1 MKLSAVLF
9 GIAIFTFLSCKKT
22 TDPTPFGATIT
33 SFSPNS
39 GMVGS
44 TVTINGLYLTGTTSI
59 IINGITVTNFTV
71 VNDSTITFTVPA
83 GATTGTINIT
93 TSAGTTV
100 GGTFTVLAGS
110 APKLVA
116 YSSAFVNNGLYP
128 KLYTCDST
136 GIAPPIAWRDAPAGT
151 NAYAITM
158 HTITPTPPNHVY
170 MVVYNLPAS
179 VFSVPENNTTVGTYG
194 ANTFAN
200 PLRYEPPC
208 SQGPGLKYY
217 YITVYALSQQPTLT
231 VPQSQVTMDVLQA
244 AMSGITLDTSMITI
258 GYARP

>member
-1 MKLSAVLF
+1 MKLSASIF
-9 GIAIFTFLSCKKT
+9 IICFIAFFSCKKNN
-22 TDPTPFGATIT
+22 PSNNNAVIASIS
-33 SFSPNS
+33 SFSPAS
-39 GMVGS
+39 GDVGT
-44 TVTINGLYLTGTTSI
+44 TVTISGSHFTGTTAI
-59 IINGITVTNFTV
+59 TINGVQVTNYTV
-71 VNDSTITFTVPA
+71 VNDSTIIFTVPS
-83 GATTGTINIT
+83 GATTGVVTITNG
-93 TSAGTTV
+93 AGTYT
-100 GGTFTVLAGS
+100 GGTFTVS
-110 APKLVA
+110 VSKLEA

-136 GIAPPIAWRDAPAGT
+136 GISPPISWRNAPAGT

-179 VFSVPENNTTVGTYG
+179 TTSVPENNTTVGTYG

-231 VPQSQVTMDVLQA
+231 VPQNQVTMDVLQS
-244 AMSGITLDTSMITI
+244 AMSGITLDTSMITV

>member
-1 MKLSAVLF
+1 MKSSVLF
-9 GIAIFTFLSCKKT
+9 LTICFFSFFSCKKN
-22 TDPTPFGATIT
+22 TPSNGNSILASIQ
-33 SFSPNS
+33 SFSPAA
-39 GMVGS
+39 GAIGS
-44 TVTINGLYLTGTTSI
+44 TITITGSHFTGTTSI
-59 IINGITVTNFTV
+59 TINGTAVTNYTV

-83 GATTGTINIT
+83 GATTGTVTIT
-93 TSAGTTV
+93 NGAGTYT
-100 GGTFTVLAGS
+100 GGTFTVGVS
-110 APKLVA
+110 KLVA
-116 YSSAFVNNGLYP
+116 YSSAFVNNGMYP

-179 VFSVPENNTTVGTYG
+179 VLSVPENNTTVGTYG

-208 SQGPGLKYY
+208 SQGPGVKYY

-231 VPQSQVTMDVLQA
+231 VPQNQVTMDVLKT
-244 AMSGITLDTSMITI
+244 AMSGITLDTSMITV